1 MPRFPVARLLLAL
14 LATAF
19 TNAQVFDQAQYSIPC
34 VMQYVGCVLIPNF
47 NTAFSRL
54 LGDAALT
61 PGKCQRFC
69 SNLGS
74 TYGSLYDG
82 YYCRCSLVP
91 ETVAPVIIPQ
101 YHCHDIVF
109 ILDDDLSDNHK
120 HALDNVVTDINLL
133 RLLVIFV
140 LLDDL
145 NNVDLNDLNDLDNLN
160 GLDNLDNLN
169 NLNDKKHPN
178 VPSQHPNNS
187 MVSDVDLLFN
197 PYVANQP
204 VECQQYCKT
213 NRRTITMMSKFLCI
227 CSILVPGAVTP
238 FSSEILPNDN
248 YCTNPCT
255 GREPPQLYEFEF
267 VFGRLL
273 YFNYVFSFV
282 EHRYFGFWNQ
292 YDLWFQH
299 TLQHIIFS
307 DNFKPVSDLEHFSL
321 DYTSVKRSQQRILSY
336 NSTAF
341 LNVSYFSPYFSS
353 RFNSF

>member
-19 TNAQVFDQAQYSIPC
+19 TNAQLFDQAQYSIPC

-91 ETVAPVIIPQ
+91 ETVAPVIIPVAESLCNRQ

-109 ILDDDLSDNHK
+109 ILDDDLSDNYR
-120 HALDNVVTDINLL
+120 HALDNVVTDVNLL

-145 NNVDLNDLNDLDNLN
+145 NNVDLDNLN
-160 GLDNLDNLN
+160 GLDNLNNLDNLD

-178 VPSQHPNNS
+178 VSSQHPSSRPPRTSTANDHHDVK
-187 MVSDVDLLFN
+187 VSLHL
-197 PYVANQP
+197 
-204 VECQQYCKT
+204 QY
-213 NRRTITMMSKFLCI
+213 
-227 CSILVPGAVTP
+227 PGAG
-238 FSSEILPNDN
+238 SA
-248 YCTNPCT
+248 

-273 YFNYVFSFV
+273 YFDYVFSSIELGFPINQPSNLK
-282 EHRYFGFWNQ
+282 HRF
-292 YDLWFQH
+292 
-299 TLQHIIFS
+299 IIFS
-307 DNFKPVSDLEHFSL
+307 AIFNIVSRVIKQRQFALLLKHNLTSDNSKPVSDLEHFSL

>member
-91 ETVAPVIIPQ
+91 ETVAPVIIPVAESLCNRVGCYHYHVRNQQ

-248 YCTNPCT
+248 YCTNPCSSLPSAPCGGAIPFELGAPVYT
-255 GREPPQLYEFEF
+255 VYQLDES
-267 VFGRLL
+267 LL
-273 YFNYVFSFV
+273 NS
-282 EHRYFGFWNQ
+282 
-292 YDLWFQH
+292 
-299 TLQHIIFS
+299 TSSI
-307 DNFKPVSDLEHFSL
+307 SDLEHFSL